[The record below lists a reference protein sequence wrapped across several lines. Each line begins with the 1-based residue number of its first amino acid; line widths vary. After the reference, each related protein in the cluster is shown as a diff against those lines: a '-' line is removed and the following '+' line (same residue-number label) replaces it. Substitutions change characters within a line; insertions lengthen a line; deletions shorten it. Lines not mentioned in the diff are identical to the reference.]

1 MKVFLALFLAT
12 TVTVAAQPPEVP
24 HKMKFADLTLTI
36 RDDAR
41 KEIEKDVEAFTRYAK
56 SYQVK
61 VDRARTYFPIIEKIF
76 AEEGVPDDFKY
87 LVLQESALIP
97 DAVSV
102 SNAVGFWQ
110 FKDFTAIEMGLRV
123 DKEVDERMN
132 IHSSTRAAA
141 RYLKKNNTFF
151 DNWLY
156 ALQAYQ
162 MGAGGVMR
170 SEKNTRNGEKHI
182 EITSKT
188 YWYVK
193 KYLAHKIAYEGAVKG
208 EGSISIVAYNNQSK
222 KSLSDIA
229 KEVSVSEDE
238 LKAYNKWVK
247 GSTIPGDRLYA
258 VAIPVNKGSELI
270 QLSDDKSSAAV
281 ADASRG
287 LNDTAIPA
295 GSVKK
300 KQDRMKING
309 IMAIRSEEN
318 ETPTKL
324 AARAGVD
331 LSAFLKWN
339 DISISDRINPGQ
351 YYFLGKKRA
360 RASSAY
366 HKVREGESL
375 WSVSQ
380 EYGVQIKKLKRF
392 NRMKREETLT
402 PGTTLWLASMKPKNS
417 SSGTVPS
424 KVVEVDSDETFNWDV
439 SPQASGSTE
448 RKPAI
453 QQPPTNTTVK
463 EEPVASEPAVVE
475 VITVAAQESVDGR
488 ENVIAESGDVAD
500 EPISATDD
508 AVLPE
513 TLPDEPIA
521 VAPSAEA
528 SKDTA
533 ITVVPAPVKEHEVKA
548 KETLYAIARLYN
560 VGVMDLVKWNDLD
573 LQQGIKIGQ
582 ILKVTDPQEL
592 AEESKPA
599 PAEEVEHIVKPSD
612 TVYSIARKY
621 GVTIKELM
629 DWNSKKDFNLAVG
642 ERLRIRPR

>member
-1 MKVFLALFLAT
+1 MKLFLALFLAT
-12 TVTVAAQPPEVP
+12 TVTVAAQTPEVP
-24 HKMKFADLTLTI
+24 HKMKFADMTLTI

-41 KEIEKDVEAFTRYAK
+41 KEIQKDVEAFTRYAK
-56 SYQVK
+56 AYQIK

-76 AEEGVPDDFKY
+76 AEENVPDDFKY

-110 FKDFTAIEMGLRV
+110 FKDFTAVEMGLRV
-123 DKEVDERMN
+123 DKAVDERMN

-151 DNWLY
+151 NNWLF

-170 SEKNTRNGEKHI
+170 SEKNTRSGEKQM

-208 EGSISIVAYNNQSK
+208 EGTISIVAYNNQTK
-222 KSLSDIA
+222 QSLSDIA
-229 KEVSVSEDE
+229 REVSVPEEE
-238 LKAYNKWVK
+238 LKAFNKWVK
-247 GSTIPGDRLYA
+247 SATIPADRMYA
-258 VAIPVNKGSELI
+258 VAIPVKGSTDVI
-270 QLSDDKSSAAV
+270 KIPDTNASPAV

-287 LNDTAIPA
+287 LQDTAVPQ

-300 KQDRMKING
+300 THDRMKING
-309 IMAIRSEEN
+309 IMAIRADEN

-324 AARAGVD
+324 ASRAGVD

-339 DISISDRINPGQ
+339 EISISDRVNAGQ
-351 YYFLGKKRA
+351 YYFLGKKRS
-360 RASSAY
+360 RATSAY

-375 WSVSQ
+375 WTVSQ
-380 EYGVQIKKLKRF
+380 KHGVQMKNLRRF
-392 NRMKREETLT
+392 NRLQRDERVT
-402 PGTTLWLASMKPKNS
+402 PGTTLWLASMKPKKAKKD
-417 SSGTVPS
+417 TQPEQ
-424 KVVEVDSDETFNWDV
+424 VVEVDGQETFNWEV
-439 SPQASGSTE
+439 APEASAQKE
-448 RKPAI
+448 IRP
-453 QQPPTNTTVK
+453 VK
-463 EEPVASEPAVVE
+463 ESTTSEPAIVVTPSNE
-475 VITVAAQESVDGR
+475 PEKANEPEKVVPVVQEPTQTAPEPVSVPEESVS
-488 ENVIAESGDVAD
+488 V
-500 EPISATDD
+500 
-508 AVLPE
+508 E
-513 TLPDEPIA
+513 TLPADSA
-521 VAPSAEA
+521 VVAPAVVVSADTVKTMA
-528 SKDTA
+528 SA
-533 ITVVPAPVKEHEVKA
+533 PAKEHVVQS
-548 KETLYAIARLYN
+548 KETLYAIARLYK

-582 ILKVTDPQEL
+582 ILKVAEPQEL
-592 AEESKPA
+592 ANEGGTA
-599 PAEEVEHIVKPSD
+599 RAEEIEHVVKASD

-629 DWNSKKDFNLAVG
+629 DWNSKKDFTLSVG
-642 ERLRIRPR
+642 ERLRVRPR